1 MKRKSGQ
8 TLTLSAKMIT
18 ADKLA
23 LLINMPSAMLEQAL
37 GKQAKGV
44 KLRERKFL
52 GITNGQEFC
61 YLVTDTEGAYSK
73 VFLKYDPTADKV
85 SATMG

>member
-1 MKRKSGQ
+1 
-8 TLTLSAKMIT
+8 MIT
-18 ADKLA
+18 ADKLQ
-23 LLINMPSAMLEQAL
+23 LLINMPSAMLQQAL
-37 GKQAKGV
+37 GKQAKG
-44 KLRERKFL
+44 LTFRERKFL

-73 VFLKYDPTADKV
+73 VFLKYDPTVNRV